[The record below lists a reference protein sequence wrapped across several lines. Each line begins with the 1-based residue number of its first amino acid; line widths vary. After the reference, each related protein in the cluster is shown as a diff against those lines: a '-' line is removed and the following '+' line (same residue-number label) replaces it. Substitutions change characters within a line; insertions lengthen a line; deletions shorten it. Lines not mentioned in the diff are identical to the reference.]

1 MLLSVAIVMA
11 GLSLED
17 TEATV
22 VARGLEM
29 VNGDDNCNGMAYL
42 LCAYIEESICRCSL
56 NE

>member
-42 LCAYIEESICRCSL
+42 LCAYILRKVYVGVA
-56 NE
+56 

>member
-1 MLLSVAIVMA
+1 MA

-17 TEATV
+17 TEATM